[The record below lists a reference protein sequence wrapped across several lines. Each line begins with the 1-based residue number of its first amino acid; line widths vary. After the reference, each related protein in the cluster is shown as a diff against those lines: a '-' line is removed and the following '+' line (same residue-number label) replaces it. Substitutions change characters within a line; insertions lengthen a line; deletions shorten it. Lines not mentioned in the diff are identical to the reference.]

1 MFLKR
6 FARRLLEE
14 DARGSLATRASL
26 PSTSGSGFR
35 GRLTPQPAQRLIPSS
50 PSCSSAG
57 VEETRASPKSTQAK
71 GGGVL
76 AAGGGIRSRKCNI
89 GLGTLQ
95 PFGLSNGILEAAEAA
110 GRAAA
115 PGQPG
120 VERSALQL
128 FWTEEPKAL
137 PSPFTGKGVWQPFH
151 STLARLQQPFVLL

>member
-1 MFLKR
+1 M
-6 FARRLLEE
+6 
-14 DARGSLATRASL
+14 RASL

-76 AAGGGIRSRKCNI
+76 AAAGGIRSRKCNI

-95 PFGLSNGILEAAEAA
+95 PFGLSNGILEAAKHRE
-110 GRAAA
+110 GQQPRAS
-115 PGQPG
+115 Q
-120 VERSALQL
+120 ELN
-128 FWTEEPKAL
+128 AL
-137 PSPFTGKGVWQPFH
+137 PYSSSGPRSPKPCPHRSQVKQGGSLSIVPWP
-151 STLARLQQPFVLL
+151 ARSSPLFCCRLKNVNQR